1 MNQSNSSTSI
11 KKYDESAFRTAVAIF
26 IANLLST
33 AGWLIISL
41 RFGVWQLYLLTG
53 LLGVFGIVS
62 AAAVIMIRRGKK
74 ETGSWMIII
83 GILILLAVGAFL
95 YSGVAVTAG
104 ISSIILANLVANQM
118 LESKSKRQVI
128 SISTVAGIA
137 TALLDQS
144 KSEYRLFLP
153 EIQNIL
159 PVITGLAALLLIFF
173 IIRQSWVTINR
184 SLRLKVTILTGLILA
199 GSAIILIGYSTI
211 IGQQAAIEAA
221 TKEALAITSS
231 EARQVRVDTETPL
244 NTARAMAQALTALK
258 DPASNTRLSRNQV
271 NAMLRQVLVENPG
284 FLGTYTLWEPNAFD
298 GLDSRFENTEAHDET
313 GRFIPYWVR
322 GNDGSVNVSALI
334 DYETPGLGD
343 WYLQP
348 RQTKAE
354 VTVAPLI
361 YPINGVD
368 TVMASFVVPIV
379 YNDTFYGITGVDAP
393 ISFVQDIVD
402 KVDLYNGK
410 ADAVLMT
417 AEGTLIG
424 VRNRPELVN
433 QPTTELFPDFSD
445 LQSRIV
451 AGESFVSTSPD
462 GQFIRAFSPVDLGQ
476 TGKHWS
482 FALIIP
488 IAEIT
493 APATATAIQQGVIGI
508 LLVLSALALLWFMS
522 GQIVKPVL
530 ALTSTATAISQ
541 GNLNLTADI
550 QALDETGVLAN
561 AFNIMVTQLKNLLAS
576 LEQRVADR
584 TRNLELAAEVGRT
597 VSQVRALDVMLKDA
611 AELIRKQFDLYY
623 VQVYLTNHSQT
634 YLNLQAGT
642 GSVGAALLE
651 RNHRL
656 PLNTGSINGRA
667 AIEKR
672 AVVIA
677 NTKASITFKANP
689 LLPNTRS
696 EMAVPLMI
704 GESVVGVLD
713 MQSEQTDSLS
723 KDILPAF
730 EALAGQLAIAIQ
742 NAAFLAETE
751 QARAQV
757 EAQAQR
763 LSRANWREFLD
774 AIHMPEETGFV
785 FEQNMIAPMPHQ
797 EQDTLQVNPNALI
810 APIEVTGAEL
820 GNLVV
825 EMDVQSPISRTPELV
840 NAVARQV
847 AQQVESLRLLE
858 SAERY
863 RVEAEEA
870 SRRLTR
876 EDWKDYARAN
886 AENSLG
892 YLYDLKEVRAYKHNG
907 NDQVHAADFSLPLK
921 VREEKIG
928 QVVVQ
933 GFETSDHDSLEL
945 ANAVAERLSQHIE
958 SLRLLEKTEES
969 RSEIEYSQ
977 ERLSEALGIAKL
989 ANWEYDVEKDIF
1001 TFNDNFYLIFHTTA
1015 KDMGGYYMSSGE
1027 YAQRFVHPEDT
1038 PLVGNEIGRALNST
1052 EKYYTVTLEHRV
1064 LFVDGGTGYISVNVH
1079 VERDEQGKIQR
1090 FYGANQD
1097 ITERKLAEEELR
1109 ARETQLS
1116 AALTQTE
1123 KLYEASGRL
1132 ALATNLQELVET
1144 VVNTL
1149 KIPEINRALLV
1160 SFNYT
1165 QGDDLDGMDIIANW
1179 WDGSG
1184 HEVTSVGT
1192 HYSLEVIRL
1201 MPMFISPTPVFFH
1214 DTHTDER
1221 VDPTTMDLVKRL
1233 NLRAVAVLPLHSG
1246 IHQIGALILEAEDPH
1261 NFTEDETRLYSAL
1274 APQVATVLDNRR
1286 QFERAQQQAE
1296 RESKLNIISQ
1306 KIQNATTVEAVL
1318 QIAARELGHALGAP
1332 MTVAQL
1338 SMKDK
1343 N

>member
-1 MNQSNSSTSI
+1 MNQPNSSSTGQ
-11 KKYDESAFRTAVAIF
+11 YTENAFRAAVVIF

-33 AGWLIISL
+33 GSWLFVSWQ
-41 RFGVWQLYLLTG
+41 FGAWQLYVLTG
-53 LLGVFGIVS
+53 LLGVFSVVS
-62 AAAVIMIRRGKK
+62 AISMVVIRRGKT
-74 ETGSWMIII
+74 ETGGWMVIAGII
-83 GILILLAVGAFL
+83 ILLAVGAFL
-95 YSGVAVTAG
+95 YSGVALVAG
-104 ISSIILANLVANQM
+104 ISVVILANLVATQM
-118 LESKSKRQVI
+118 LAPKTRRQVLII
-128 SISTVAGIA
+128 SILAGIL
-137 TALLDQS
+137 TALLEQS

-159 PVITGLAALLLIFF
+159 PIITGLSTLLLIFF
-173 IIRQSWVTINR
+173 VMRQSWGAVNR
-184 SLRLKVTILTGLILA
+184 SLRLKITVWVGLIIA
-199 GSAIILIGYSTI
+199 GISITLIGYSTI
-211 IGQQAAIEAA
+211 TGRQAAINEA

-231 EARQVRVDTETPL
+231 EARLIRADTEIPL
-244 NTARAMAQALTALK
+244 NTARALAQALTSLK
-258 DPASNTRLSRNQV
+258 DPTNKTTLSRDQV
-271 NAMLRQVLVENPG
+271 NAILRQVLVKNPN

-298 GLDSRFENTEAHDET
+298 GLDASFKNTDAHDET

-322 GNDGSVNVSALI
+322 GDNGVVSVSALV

-343 WYLQP
+343 WYIQP
-348 RQTKAE
+348 RQTKTE
-354 VTVAPLI
+354 MTIAPLI
-361 YPINGVD
+361 YPVNDVD

-379 YNDTFYGITGVDAP
+379 YNNNFYGIAGVDAP
-393 ISFVQDIVD
+393 ISFVQGIVD
-402 KVDLYNGK
+402 KVNLYNGK
-410 ADAVLMT
+410 ADAILMT

-424 VRNRPELVN
+424 VRNKPELVN
-433 QPTTELFPDFSD
+433 QPATELFPDFSD
-445 LQSRIV
+445 LQARIV
-451 AGESFVSTSPD
+451 AGESFISTSPD
-462 GQFIRAFSPVDLGQ
+462 GQYLRAFSPVDLGQ

-493 APATATAIQQGVIGI
+493 APATKTALQGGLIGI
-508 LLVLSALALLWFMS
+508 LLVLSSLAFLWYLS

-530 ALTSTATAISQ
+530 ALTSTAAAISK
-541 GNLNLTADI
+541 GNLNLAADV
-550 QALDETGVLAN
+550 QADDETGVLAN
-561 AFNIMVTQLKNLLAS
+561 AFNLMVAQLKNLLAS

-597 VSQVRALDVMLKDA
+597 VSQVRALDIMLTDA
-611 AELIRKQFDLYY
+611 AELIRIQFDLYY
-623 VQVYLTNHSQT
+623 VQVYLTNPSQT

-642 GSVGAALLE
+642 GSVGSALLR

-667 AIEKR
+667 AIEKK
-672 AVVIA
+672 AVVIS
-677 NTKASITFKANP
+677 NTAASTTFRPNP

-704 GESVVGVLD
+704 GENVVGVLD
-713 MQSEQTDSLS
+713 MQSEQAGSLS
-723 KDILPAF
+723 QDVLPAF

-742 NAAFLAETE
+742 NAALLAEAE
-751 QARAQV
+751 QARTQV
-757 EAQAQR
+757 EEQAQK
-763 LSRANWREFLD
+763 LSRTNWVEYLD
-774 AIHMPEETGFV
+774 AIHKPEETGFV
-785 FEQNMIAPMPHQ
+785 FEQNKISSLPRE
-797 EQDTLQVNPNALI
+797 EQSKLQINPNALS
-810 APIEVTGAEL
+810 APIAITGEEL
-820 GNLVV
+820 GKLVV
-825 EMDVQSPISRTPELV
+825 ELEGDAPITRTSELV
-840 NAVARQV
+840 NTVAQQV
-847 AQQVESLRLLE
+847 AQQIESLRLLE
-858 SAERY
+858 SAERF
-863 RVEAEEA
+863 RAQAEEI
-870 SRRLTR
+870 SRRIAR
-876 EDWKDYARAN
+876 EDWKDYKQSN
-886 AENSLG
+886 TDKSLS
-892 YLYDLKEVRAYKHNG
+892 YLYDLKEVRAYDY
-907 NDQVHAADFSLPLK
+907 NDKEQAENADFSLPLK
-921 VREEKIG
+921 VRNEEIGKIII
-928 QVVVQ
+928 QD
-933 GFETSDHDSLEL
+933 FEANDTDNLVI
-945 ANAVAERLSQHIE
+945 ANAVVERLSQHIE

-969 RSEIEYSQ
+969 RSEIQYSQ

-1001 TFNDNFYLIFHTTA
+1001 TFNDNFYSIFHTTA
-1015 KDMGGYYMSSGE
+1015 EEVGGYYLSSGE
-1027 YAQRFVHPEDT
+1027 YAQRFVHPEDA
-1038 PLVGNEIGRALNST
+1038 PLVGSEIGRALSST
-1052 EKYYTVTLEHRV
+1052 EEYYTVTLEHRV
-1064 LFVDGGTGYISVNVH
+1064 LFADGGVGHISVNVH
-1079 VERDEQGKIQR
+1079 VERDNQGKILR

-1097 ITERKLAEEELR
+1097 ITERKMAEEALR
-1109 ARETQLS
+1109 AREMQLS

-1149 KIPEINRALLV
+1149 KISEINRALLV

-1165 QGDDLDGMDIIANW
+1165 QSGDLDGMDVIANW
-1179 WDGSG
+1179 WDGRG
-1184 HEVTSVGT
+1184 HEVTTVGT

-1214 DTHTDER
+1214 DAYKDER

-1296 RESKLNIISQ
+1296 RESKLNVISQ